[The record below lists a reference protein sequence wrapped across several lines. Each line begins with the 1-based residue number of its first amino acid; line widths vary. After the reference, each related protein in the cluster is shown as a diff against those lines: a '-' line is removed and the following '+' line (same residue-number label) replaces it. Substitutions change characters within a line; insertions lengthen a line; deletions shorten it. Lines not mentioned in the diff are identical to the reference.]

1 MKSKDPESLYLGQG
15 FKKRSFPDTR
25 KEVEIKFRETP
36 LFKARHQEEEEV
48 NQLNLFDGKE
58 G

>member
-36 LFKARHQEEEEV
+36 LFKARLQEEEV
-48 NQLNLFDGKE
+48 NQFNLFDRKE
-58 G
+58 E